1 VIVKDFIQ
9 VLQVVLTW
17 PTAFIFALCILYR
30 PITLLLKR
38 IIDSNTAKAKLGF
51 VELEIGE
58 LARKGKLAVDN
69 FNDLSITMAKT
80 RLLELEVTKENFSR
94 NFSAQQQIN
103 LNGLMVDLEKKILQL
118 EGEGNENIPSKK

>member
-1 VIVKDFIQ
+1 MKDFIQ

>member
-1 VIVKDFIQ
+1 MNELIQ

-17 PTAFIFALCILYR
+17 PTAFIFSLCILYR

-51 VELEIGE
+51 IELEIGE

-94 NFSAQQQIN
+94 SFSSQQQIN
-103 LNGLMVDLEKKILQL
+103 LNSLIVDLEKKILQL
-118 EGEGNENIPSKK
+118 EGGRNENISSEK